1 MSHTGPVHEPR
12 DLIARLNSKA
22 RRRKIR
28 KGATRFPGLL
38 QRHIDAKRKRRF
50 VDTGKSYQ
58 PIPPLSTKYRR
69 IKYSDGSIY
78 EKRPDGWR
86 FVGFKA

>member
-12 DLIARLNSKA
+12 DLIARLNSMA

-38 QRHIDAKRKRRF
+38 QRSIDAKR
-50 VDTGKSYQ
+50 GKGYK
-58 PIPPLSTKYRR
+58 PIPPLGTKYRR
-69 IKYSDGSIY
+69 VRYSDGTIY
-78 EKRPDGWR
+78 EMRPDGQR
-86 FVGFKA
+86 RVGFKA

>member
-1 MSHTGPVHEPR
+1 MSHTGCRAFPHER
-12 DLIARLNSKA
+12 AKRSLAA
-22 RRRKIR
+22 GQRRKIR
-28 KGATRFPGLL
+28 GGATPYPGLL

-58 PIPPLSTKYRR
+58 PTPPLSTKYRR